1 VELACGALRSLPRG
15 RISRPRC
22 WHFLCRV
29 REKLVRERGAGSGE
43 RGAGKKR
50 AESRDFIF
58 NFFEI
63 LTNMARLTYYRGY
76 KCLDFFK
83 ILEVAPI
90 TVVEKNGYKKEKY
103 ESKPTT
109 VDDDRQSSA
118 LKRK

>member
-1 VELACGALRSLPRG
+1 M
-15 RISRPRC
+15 
-22 WHFLCRV
+22 
-29 REKLVRERGAGSGE
+29 GSWK

-90 TVVEKNGYKKEKY
+90 TVVEKIG
-103 ESKPTT
+103 T
-109 VDDDRQSSA
+109 
-118 LKRK
+118 KRRSMKVNLLPWMMTDNLQR